1 MTQPKHILTVTPF
14 FPPTVAG
21 IPNHVFNL
29 TKNLSKIGNTISL
42 ITPKL
47 SNENTS
53 QFYGYFKNVYPIN
66 AFYLPGWPYPTLR
79 NVSIPKDFGSKI
91 KSIIRN
97 GDFDIVHVHGH
108 HYPFSWIAVKWAKK
122 YEIPI
127 ILTLHGMFALNPNV
141 IGGKTIIE
149 ELFNKYFFKKIFS
162 NINAVI
168 GLTPDVTNYAKIFT
182 NESTRYYT
190 IPNGVDVI
198 MFKENLKRKNEYRK
212 NYNIGHNSIV
222 ILFRGRF
229 EQVKGILEFAKA
241 AKKLVMN
248 KKIEIVIVGRGSLVA
263 SLKAIVAGTNR
274 IHIYD
279 WQPED
284 KIHELY
290 IASDIFAIPSRFEA
304 LPVTLMEAMNA
315 GLYIVYSQVG
325 GMPEMLKQY
334 PRCTPIQNIS
344 QIDLENVLSKIISN
358 FDEENVSESLSYA
371 SKFDWK
377 SITADTSKVYA
388 ECINHEEGK

>member
-1 MTQPKHILTVTPF
+1 MTQTQHVLTVTPF
-14 FPPTVAG
+14 FPPTKGG
-21 IPNHVFNL
+21 ISNHVL
-29 TKNLSKIGNTISL
+29 HQTRNLSKIGHDISL
-42 ITPKL
+42 ITPNL
-47 SNENTS
+47 RENTS
-53 QFYGYFKNVYPIN
+53 KYNDHFKN
-66 AFYLPGWPYPTLR
+66 FYQLNSFFLPGWPYPTLR
-79 NVSIPKDFGSKI
+79 SVSIPKDLGSKI
-91 KSIIRN
+91 KSVIRN
-97 GDFDIVHVHGH
+97 GDLDIVHVHGH
-108 HYPFSWIAVKWAKK
+108 HYPFSWFAVKWAKK

-127 ILTLHGMFALNPNV
+127 VLTLHGMYALNPNV
-141 IGGKTIIE
+141 LGGKTIIE

-248 KKIEIVIVGRGSLVA
+248 KKIEIVIIGGGSLLD
-263 SLKAIVAGTNR
+263 SLKAIIAGTNR
-274 IHIYD
+274 IHLYD

-290 IASDIFAIPSRFEA
+290 IASDIFIIPSRFEA
-304 LPVTLMEAMNA
+304 LPLAIMEAMNA
-315 GLYIVYSQVG
+315 GLHIVYTPVG
-325 GMPEMLKQY
+325 GLPDILKKY
-334 PRCTPIQNIS
+334 PRSTSIQGIS
-344 QIDLENVLSKIISN
+344 QTEIENGLSKVISN
-358 FDEENVSESLSYA
+358 FDVDNVSESLSYA